1 MKFPVKNAIRD
12 LVQTPHDHEHIVRAV
27 PPNQTAPIVLPRV
40 LSSRAIFTCPHTRA
54 KSKYPNPE
62 GLVAFGTP
70 IAPMQLASETLSISL
85 GRTRGRIWFREGITI
100 CPKFVRPDDAPTC
113 QELPRPNQEKCDWAK
128 TSIAR
133 ARREQ
138 LAFPTVAAPASRN
151 PFTANEKQ

>member
-12 LVQTPHDHEHIVRAV
+12 LVQTPHIVCAV

-40 LSSRAIFTCPHTRA
+40 LSSRAIFTCPQTRA

-70 IAPMQLASETLSISL
+70 IAPMQLASETFSIGL
-85 GRTRGRIWFREGITI
+85 GRTQGRIRFREGIAIRPT
-100 CPKFVRPDDAPTC
+100 FVRPDDAPIC
-113 QELPRPNQEKCDWAK
+113 QELPRPNQERCDWAK

-151 PFTANEKQ
+151 PFTANENQ